1 MLGLSPPAV
10 SSLSC
15 LVALLMP
22 TPAQVC
28 SVPTTPMHRRSLS
41 PLPHRPTTSRLTAR
55 PIGGA
60 RTGPCSV
67 TPVGAQSGGTGR
79 RRQRVHGSPQG
90 CGPPGRVPLL
100 ARAGVH
106 CRPLTRSAAQPLLCL
121 SARPLPS
128 PPGFHSLHSQ
138 LPCPTSSPQPHIATH
153 GRRRPGDAMGGGPPP
168 PPRPG
173 LDAPPH
179 PTSLLGRRSFT
190 CAVVVAAVAGT
201 RTRRGGVC
209 AIRAASGSAHGQA
222 EQGQRTSDQCPP
234 PLLPSCREDLGS
246 P

>member
-1 MLGLSPPAV
+1 MLACATHDMSLCAAGLHSLYGPDREHRHMDWLKQRRCLARSFCPAV

-28 SVPTTPMHRRSLS
+28 SVPTMPMHRRSLS

-79 RRQRVHGSPQG
+79 RRQGVHGSPQG
-90 CGPPGRVPLL
+90 SGPPGRVPLL
-100 ARAGVH
+100 ARAGVQ
-106 CRPLTRSAAQPLLCL
+106 CRPLTRRAAQPLLCL

-128 PPGFHSLHSQ
+128 PPGCPSTPVPAALSHL
-138 LPCPTSSPQPHIATH
+138 LPPTTH
-153 GRRRPGDAMGGGPPP
+153 RDSRPTTSWRCDGRRPPARDSMHHHTRPRCWEGV
-168 PPRPG
+168 R
-173 LDAPPH
+173 
-179 PTSLLGRRSFT
+179 SL
-190 CAVVVAAVAGT
+190 V
-201 RTRRGGVC
+201 
-209 AIRAASGSAHGQA
+209 Q
-222 EQGQRTSDQCPP
+222 
-234 PLLPSCREDLGS
+234 
-246 P
+246 

>member
-1 MLGLSPPAV
+1 MSLCAAGLHSLYGPDREHRHMDWLKQRRCLARSFCPAV

-28 SVPTTPMHRRSLS
+28 SVPTMPMHRRSLS

-79 RRQRVHGSPQG
+79 RRQGVHGSPQG
-90 CGPPGRVPLL
+90 SGPPGRVPLL
-100 ARAGVH
+100 ARAGVQ
-106 CRPLTRSAAQPLLCL
+106 CRPLTRRAAQPLLCL

-128 PPGFHSLHSQ
+128 PPLPGVPPLPSQ
-138 LPCPTSSPQPHIATH
+138 LPCPTSPQPHIATH
-153 GRRRPGDAMGGGPPP
+153 GRRRPGDAMGG
-168 PPRPG
+168 
-173 LDAPPH
+173 APPARDSMH
-179 PTSLLGRRSFT
+179 HHTRPRFWEGVRSL
-190 CAVVVAAVAGT
+190 V
-201 RTRRGGVC
+201 
-209 AIRAASGSAHGQA
+209 Q
-222 EQGQRTSDQCPP
+222 
-234 PLLPSCREDLGS
+234 
-246 P
+246 

>member
-1 MLGLSPPAV
+1 MDWLKQRRCLARSFCPAV

-90 CGPPGRVPLL
+90 SGPPGRVPLL
-100 ARAGVH
+100 ARAGVQ
-106 CRPLTRSAAQPLLCL
+106 CRPLTRRAAQPLLCL

-128 PPGFHSLHSQ
+128 PPLPGVPPLPSQ
-138 LPCPTSSPQPHIATH
+138 LPCPTSPQPHIATH
-153 GRRRPGDAMGGGPPP
+153 GRRRPGDAMGGAPPP
-168 PPRPG
+168 GTRCTTTPG
-173 LDAPPH
+173 L
-179 PTSLLGRRSFT
+179 
-190 CAVVVAAVAGT
+190 VAGKAFVHLCSSSSGGGHT
-201 RTRRGGVC
+201 HSTGRGV
-209 AIRAASGSAHGQA
+209 RN
-222 EQGQRTSDQCPP
+222 
-234 PLLPSCREDLGS
+234 PSCERIGS
-246 P
+246 WTS